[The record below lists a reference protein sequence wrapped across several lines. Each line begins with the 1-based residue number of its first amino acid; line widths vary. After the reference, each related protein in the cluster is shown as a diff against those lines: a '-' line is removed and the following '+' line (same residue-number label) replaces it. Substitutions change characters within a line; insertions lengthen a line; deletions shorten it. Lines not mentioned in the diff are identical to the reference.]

1 MVFEVLG
8 ENLLELI
15 MKYDYK
21 GIPIPI
27 VKSITRQ
34 VLVCPSQC
42 RIQSILH
49 STRLAPLHP

>member
-27 VKSITRQ
+27 VKSVTKQ
-34 VLVCPSQC
+34 LLVCHFAFFSYVLGPRRQ
-42 RIQSILH
+42 I
-49 STRLAPLHP
+49 